1 MKLKKIAKV
10 FNRFGKA
17 VCLQTA
23 ERLLGDKQLHQ
34 MFRIIVACVA
44 MFMGVNV
51 FAAPYVTNVVAKQRY
66 PWRIVDINCEVCA
79 QRLLELIS
87 KEIPMRKH
95 FSNVSSS
102 KNDLKLSVK
111 CFMSNED

>member
-1 MKLKKIAKV
+1 MKEVIFVLS
-10 FNRFGKA
+10 FG
-17 VCLQTA
+17 VMMLTA
-23 ERLLGDKQLHQ
+23 
-34 MFRIIVACVA
+34 
-44 MFMGVNV
+44 
-51 FAAPYVTNVVAKQRY
+51 FATPYVTNVVAKQRC
-66 PWRIVDINCEVCA
+66 PWRIVDNNCEVCA
-79 QRLLELIS
+79 QCLLELIS